1 MTEKDLTAEVT
12 RLLHALTEM
21 ADRVA
26 RQGAEIARLRDE
38 VEALQRARTTDAI
51 SRGRLLP

>member
-1 MTEKDLTAEVT
+1 MTEKDLIAEVT
-12 RLLHALTEM
+12 RLLNALTEM